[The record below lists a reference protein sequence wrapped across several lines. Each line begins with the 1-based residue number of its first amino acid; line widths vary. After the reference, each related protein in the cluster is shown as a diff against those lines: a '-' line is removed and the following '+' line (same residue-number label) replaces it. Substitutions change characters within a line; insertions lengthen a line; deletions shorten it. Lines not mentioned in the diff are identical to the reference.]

1 MPLLQRPPETPE
13 EMDRHRP
20 LDLSPEEV
28 SELDEQAWY
37 ERAYRGDEAP
47 QLTLRAIVMG
57 AALGFV
63 LAFTN
68 LYIGLKIGWHIGV
81 AITACLLSFAI
92 WGSFVRLGVARTPM
106 TILENNCMQST
117 ASAAGF
123 STGSTMVSAIPAL
136 LMLSASPERPGG
148 EHLPWPVLAAWTF
161 FLAVLG
167 AVLAIPMKRNLINRE
182 RLRFPSG
189 TAAAVTLQSLYGK
202 GEGAAGKAKA
212 LLFAALASGVVPLL
226 TSLNVARATDAAGKA
241 ARAAL
246 LPGVVKAFDWL
257 PGIPGAGRTFPLSDW
272 NIKLDCGPALIAAGA
287 LVGLRVTA
295 SMVLGGLVLVLFI
308 GPWGME
314 SMWINA
320 AGAAVPAVTR
330 PQAAWREI
338 GLWAGAPMLVSVGL
352 LSLAMQWRTIARAF
366 TGLRGRGPA
375 LPPPRGEG
383 ARAPEGLAERVAR
396 TEVPGAWFWCGGLL
410 ASAGVVAI
418 AWRAF
423 EIPPHFGVLA
433 VLLTF
438 VLSLVACRATGES
451 DVTPTGAMGKI
462 MQLTYGVLIPQ
473 NATANLMTAGITSG
487 AAAASADLMTDL
499 KSGYLLGAN
508 PRRQLVAQLLGI
520 VPGTIATVVGF
531 HLLIPD
537 ASALTGGSG
546 GEAPFPAPAAQ
557 QWRAVA
563 QVFKLGVENLHPMAR
578 TCIAGG
584 IVAGIVLVLAER
596 ALSGERLGA
605 YRRYVPSATG
615 VGLGLILP
623 FYQPLSMFL
632 GAAIAAIVGSRGGK
646 AEAYVVP
653 VASGLI
659 AGESL
664 VGVVVAALNNF
675 VLR

>member
-1 MPLLQRPPETPE
+1 MPLLQKAPETPE
-13 EMDRHRP
+13 EMERHRP

-28 SELDEQAWY
+28 SELSEEAWY
-37 ERAYRGDEAP
+37 ERAYRGGEAP
-47 QLTLRAIVMG
+47 QLTARAIVMG
-57 AALGFV
+57 ASLGFV

-68 LYIGLKIGWHIGV
+68 LYLGLKIGWHIGV

-92 WGSFVRLGVARTPM
+92 WGSLVRLGLARTPM
-106 TILENNCMQST
+106 TLLENNCMQST

-167 AVLAIPMKRNLINRE
+167 AVLAIPMKRGLINQE

-189 TAAAVTLQSLYGK
+189 TAAAVTLQSLYSK
-202 GEGAAGKAKA
+202 GEEAAGKAKG
-212 LLFAALASGVVPLL
+212 LLFAALAGGVVPLF
-226 TSLNVARATDAAGKA
+226 TSLNVARATDAAGRA
-241 ARAAL
+241 VRAAL
-246 LPGVVKAFDWL
+246 LPGVVKAFDGL
-257 PGIPGAGRTFPLSDW
+257 PGIAAAGKTYPLSDW

-295 SMVLGGLVLVLFI
+295 SMVAGGLVLALFL

-314 SMWINA
+314 SMWTNP
-320 AGAAVPAVTR
+320 AGATVPAVTR

-366 TGLRGRGPA
+366 AGLRGRGPSGA
-375 LPPPRGEG
+375 PPRGGGE
-383 ARAPEGLAERVAR
+383 RQEGLAERVAR
-396 TEVPGAWFWCGGLL
+396 IEVPGSWFWCGGLF
-410 ASAGVVAI
+410 AGAGVVAI
-418 AWRAF
+418 AWRFF
-423 EIPPHFGVLA
+423 EVPPHFGVLA

-462 MQLTYGVLIPQ
+462 MQLLYGVLIPQ

-499 KSGYLLGAN
+499 KSGYLLGAD
-508 PRRQLVAQLLGI
+508 PRRQFIAQLLGI
-520 VPGTIATVVGF
+520 IPGTIATVVGF
-531 HLLIPD
+531 HVLIPD

-563 QVFKLGVENLHPMAR
+563 QVFKLGVGNLHPMAR
-578 TCIAGG
+578 TCIAWG
-584 IVAGIVLVLAER
+584 IVAGIVLVLADR
-596 ALSGERLGA
+596 ALSGERYKA
-605 YRRYVPSATG
+605 YRRYLPSATG

-632 GAAIAAIVGSRGGK
+632 GAAIAAIVGARKGK

-659 AGESL
+659 AGESI